1 VENLRWLFAAL
12 QELPRRMRAIAA
24 CLALLLL
31 AVAAGELEA
40 GVLKA
45 VLELRGTAVPLGEDQ
60 VLQFV
65 ATMDLASRA
74 PWQLVAQQVRA
85 QLPARAAT
93 CARAA
98 PPAVRAAR

>member
-1 VENLRWLFAAL
+1 MENLRWLFAAL
-12 QELPRRMRAIAA
+12 QGLPRRMRAIAA

-45 VLELRGTAVPLGEDQ
+45 VLELQGTAVPLGQDQ
-60 VLQFV
+60 ALQFI

-74 PWQLVAQQVRA
+74 PWQLVA
-85 QLPARAAT
+85 T
-93 CARAA
+93 
-98 PPAVRAAR
+98 